1 MVGDDLV
8 DLGDPE
14 VCSGAQHPR
23 FDARVFAPAELAALA
38 ASPVAGRLRWILW
51 AAKEAA
57 YKLARKLDPGV
68 AFSPSRFV
76 VSLDATLRGRV
87 AFAGGAAR
95 VRVRPAGDAGH
106 APARDGERTGTGL
119 VLGVARLGARDD
131 PSRAARELALRRVAE
146 RLGLDPRELRVVRRG
161 RIPSLRLPG
170 GDALDLSL
178 SHHGSFVSFA
188 CELDPR

>member
-1 MVGDDLV
+1 MVGDARV

-14 VCSGAQHPR
+14 ARESALPPR
-23 FDARVFAPAELAALA
+23 FDARVFAPAERAALG
-38 ASPVAGRLRWILW
+38 ASPASGRLRWILW

-95 VRVRPAGDAGH
+95 VRVRRAGD
-106 APARDGERTGTGL
+106 
-119 VLGVARLGARDD
+119 
-131 PSRAARELALRRVAE
+131 
-146 RLGLDPRELRVVRRG
+146 
-161 RIPSLRLPG
+161 
-170 GDALDLSL
+170 
-178 SHHGSFVSFA
+178 
-188 CELDPR
+188 